1 MRAGMSSM
9 RSGNGPAFC
18 VSSGA
23 THPGA
28 SQALLRAR
36 NIGDFTRWKDRGA
49 YKQSF
54 DRVSLLKARLP
65 DRALTF

>member
-1 MRAGMSSM
+1 MAMRAGMSSM

-54 DRVSLLKARLP
+54 DRVVRDLKVPPAK
-65 DRALTF
+65 